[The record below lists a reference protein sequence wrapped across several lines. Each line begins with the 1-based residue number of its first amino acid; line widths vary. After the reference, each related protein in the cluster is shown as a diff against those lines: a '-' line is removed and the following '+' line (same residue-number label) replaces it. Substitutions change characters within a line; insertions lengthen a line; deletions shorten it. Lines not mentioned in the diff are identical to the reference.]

1 LQMWLE
7 RNDAAYLAISGTPS
21 WRTSAA
27 RPWP

>member
-1 LQMWLE
+1 MWLE
-7 RNDAAYLAISGTPS
+7 RNDGTCRAISSTLS